1 MIFCIA
7 YYLVGMNTER
17 NFGKM
22 LAELRK
28 HRGFTQVELA
38 NSIGVSQRMI
48 AYYERHA
55 KRPPLEKLH
64 SIAKVLGISADE
76 LLGMK
81 PVKKQPGAPKDAY
94 LKRKLQQVTK
104 MPKDEQKVI
113 ITMIDALAAKKG
125 TS

>member
-7 YYLVGMNTER
+7 YYLIGMNTNG

-22 LAELRK
+22 LAELRRVK
-28 HRGFTQVELA
+28 GFTQVELA
-38 NSIGVSQRMI
+38 KSIGVSQRMI

-64 SIAKVLGISADE
+64 SIAKVLSISADE
-76 LLGMK
+76 LLGIK

-94 LKRKLQQVTK
+94 LHRKLQQVTQLT
-104 MPKDEQKVI
+104 KDNQKVI
-113 ITMIDALAAKKG
+113 VTMIDALASKKG
-125 TS
+125 NG